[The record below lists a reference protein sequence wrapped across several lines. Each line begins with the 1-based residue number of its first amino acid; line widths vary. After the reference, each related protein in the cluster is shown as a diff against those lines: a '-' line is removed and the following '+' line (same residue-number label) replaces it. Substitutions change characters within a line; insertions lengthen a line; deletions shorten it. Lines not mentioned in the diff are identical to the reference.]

1 VPQSTLQTRTKG
13 VIPIKES
20 NQAKRKLCIGEEEAL
35 RDWCIQLGKWG
46 WPPRVCQ
53 LRTMA
58 LELLRA
64 KSDKAELGIHWQEAF
79 LSRFPDLKTKYIG
92 GLDKNR
98 FSAQNPIII
107 KDWFNLFSRIKSE
120 FNVHP
125 SNIYNIDEKGFTVGM
140 LQCTKVVISKY
151 EI

>member
-1 VPQSTLQTRTKG
+1 
-13 VIPIKES
+13 
-20 NQAKRKLCIGEEEAL
+20 
-35 RDWCIQLGKWG
+35 
-46 WPPRVCQ
+46 
-53 LRTMA
+53 MA

-120 FNVHP
+120 FNVHL
-125 SNIYNIDEKGFTVGM
+125 SNIYNIDEKGFIVGM

-151 EI
+151 EIAKYIVEPSNRE